1 MYHDI
6 RMKEL
11 TILVVEDSDA
21 MMEIMVTILTRFG
34 FGRILTAQN
43 GEEGFSL
50 FQRYKPDMIITDWHM
65 EPVDGIE
72 LIKWIRRNKYSVRR
86 MVPIILMTGFTE
98 HTRIESA
105 RDIGTTEILVKPFK
119 AEDLA
124 KRIMHMIDVPRD
136 FIETQQ
142 FFGPDRR
149 RRKMDDI
156 DGEDRRKL
164 NPEVTS

>member
-1 MYHDI
+1 
-6 RMKEL
+6 MKE
-11 TILVVEDSDA
+11 ISVLVVEDSEA
-21 MMEIMVTILTRFG
+21 MMDVMVTILTRFG
-34 FGRILTAQN
+34 FGRILTAQD
-43 GEEGFSL
+43 GEEGFSI
-50 FQRYKPDMIITDWHM
+50 FQRYKPDIIITDWHM
-65 EPVDGIE
+65 DPVDGLE

-98 HTRIESA
+98 HSRIEAA
-105 RDIGTTEILVKPFK
+105 RDMGTTEILVKPFT

-149 RRKMDDI
+149 RRRVEDI

-164 NPEVTS
+164 KPEVTQ

>member
-149 RRKMDDI
+149 RRKVDDI

>member
-1 MYHDI
+1 
-6 RMKEL
+6 MKEL
-11 TILVVEDSDA
+11 SVLVVEDSDA

-50 FQRYKPDMIITDWHM
+50 FQRYKPDIIITDWHM
-65 EPVDGIE
+65 DPVDGLE

-98 HTRIESA
+98 HSRIESA
-105 RDIGTTEILVKPFK
+105 RDIGTTEILVKPFT

-149 RRKMDDI
+149 RRRSDI
-156 DGEDRRKL
+156 DGDDDRRKL
-164 NPEVTS
+164 KPEVTS